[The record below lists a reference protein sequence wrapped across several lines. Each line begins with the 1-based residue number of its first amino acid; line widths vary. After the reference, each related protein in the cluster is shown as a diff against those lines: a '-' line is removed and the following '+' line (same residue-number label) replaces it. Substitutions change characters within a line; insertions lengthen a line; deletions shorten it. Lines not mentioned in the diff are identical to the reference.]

1 MKYFNLKTNQGTE
14 TVNQISRDEYG
25 TFKEYKAELRRLLYE
40 YRLAGMNV
48 YTSQKAC
55 KDWN

>member
-1 MKYFNLKTNQGTE
+1 MKYFNLITPKGKE
-14 TVNQISRDEYG
+14 TVDQISRDEYG
-25 TFKEYKAELRRLLYE
+25 TFKEYKTELRRLLYE